1 MVPTTTTTSMPT
13 MWMEESGSYEVQE
26 PQTEAHTVGPV
37 AGSKPRKL
45 QWDNGEPQFSLLRED
60 IAGAAPQR
68 WVGAVP
74 FNIYDPPEVKPA
86 ISFHD
91 PHDIPGA
98 QVGTLKKGIEGSG
111 RGGTTNPL
119 NPRYKM
125 LDGDVRPQ
133 PVPVF
138 DAERNVPSHS
148 LMQARAQAASLPNLQ
163 TIR

>member
-1 MVPTTTTTSMPT
+1 M
-13 MWMEESGSYEVQE
+13 
-26 PQTEAHTVGPV
+26 
-37 AGSKPRKL
+37 
-45 QWDNGEPQFSLLRED
+45 
-60 IAGAAPQR
+60 
-68 WVGAVP
+68 
-74 FNIYDPPEVKPA
+74 

-111 RGGTTNPL
+111 RAGATNPL

-138 DAERNVPSHS
+138 DAERNVPLHHLVQS
-148 LMQARAQAASLPNLQ
+148 RAQASSLPNLRASMPGYAQ
-163 TIR
+163 VATPPGSVPPSQRGPGSVPPSQRGLQRDASDPGLRRGMRGSPAGSQRSGG